1 MIIIYIYI
9 IYISH
14 VISYLYIL
22 YIYICIVYTIS
33 SVICVVHISGLG
45 FPDALRSLRL
55 LQPVASLETALT
67 VLEASCVPFVQLPFP
82 GKKQ

>member
-14 VISYLYIL
+14 VIYLY
-22 YIYICIVYTIS
+22 IVYTIS
-33 SVICVVHISGLG
+33 SVIRVVHISGLG